1 MSPVEAAGASS
12 ARGAP
17 PSGPAL
23 DVRSAQTIPSAADV
37 AELAPMLRRVVGARL
52 RQPADVE
59 DLVQETI
66 TRVLAATDRIEPGML
81 EAYAIR
87 TARNLV
93 ASRWRTEAREQS
105 HQHRL
110 LDLDQGDHPEDGLLA
125 FEDRT
130 AVAAALEHF
139 SDEERALLLAHEV
152 EGRSTAELGAAR
164 DSTAGAVAAQLHRL
178 RARLRVEYLLAA
190 AGLEPVSERC
200 RPVLLALSSRDGRR
214 RRETD
219 AEGHVLRC
227 EVCRHVSGRLLDDLD
242 DGQDVLRFPVAADA
256 DVVTARQGVR
266 ELAARAGFTRTE
278 QTVIA
283 TAVSEVARNIVKFAG
298 RGAVVLEL
306 IDGKRPGI
314 RVTARDAGPGIPDL
328 DEALRD
334 GYSTYHGLGIGL
346 PGARRLMDDFEIV
359 TEPGAGTTVTMTKW
373 QQRGQP

>member
-1 MSPVEAAGASS
+1 MSPVEAAGASPV
-12 ARGAP
+12 RGTE
-17 PSGPAL
+17 PSDRVP
-23 DVRSAQTIPSAADV
+23 DSRSVQAIPSAADV
-37 AELAPMLRRVVGARL
+37 AELVPMLRRVVGARM

-93 ASRWRTEAREQS
+93 ATRWRADARELS

-110 LDLDQGDHPEDGLLA
+110 LDLDVGDHPEDGLLA

-139 SDEERALLLAHEV
+139 SEEERALLLAHEV

-190 AGLEPVSERC
+190 AGLEPASERC

-227 EVCRHVSGRLLDDLD
+227 EVCHLVSGRLLDEID
-242 DGQDVLRFPVAADA
+242 DGEDVLRFPVGADA

-278 QTVIA
+278 QTVVA

-306 IDGKRPGI
+306 IDGPRPGI

-346 PGARRLMDDFEIV
+346 PGARRLMDEFEIV
-359 TEPGAGTTVTMTKW
+359 TEPGVGTTVTMSKW
-373 QQRGQP
+373 QQRRQP